1 MQEKNDAQNE
11 DEPRCCKALQ
21 GDGSGKNSLFKV
33 ECKPYPDQKDIQKE
47 ADTSKVRCYRQ
58 EQQGYGETINT
69 VSVGTSSVSCYS
81 VARLVTFSVSWLP
94 KGAAI
99 ADSPRTNNG
108 TGRRLH
114 ASQKRG

>member
-47 ADTSKVRCYRQ
+47 AETSKVRCYRQ
-58 EQQGYGETINT
+58 EQQGYGETIN
-69 VSVGTSSVSCYS
+69 SVRVN
-81 VARLVTFSVSWLP
+81 
-94 KGAAI
+94 K
-99 ADSPRTNNG
+99 DSRFTITDVRYG
-108 TGRRLH
+108 SIRRFL
-114 ASQKRG
+114 KRYE

>member
-47 ADTSKVRCYRQ
+47 AETSKVRCYRQ
-58 EQQGYGETINT
+58 EQQGYGETIN
-69 VSVGTSSVSCYS
+69 SVRVNNDS
-81 VARLVTFSVSWLP
+81 RLTITDVRYGS
-94 KGAAI
+94 I
-99 ADSPRTNNG
+99 
-108 TGRRLH
+108 RRFL
-114 ASQKRG
+114 KR